1 MSVPCIPDYMVSDE
15 NSIVLILVALHIMSF
30 FSACFMIFLCHCVL
44 VIACHVLSVVIFMFI
59 LLNILGAFLY
69 L

>member
-15 NSIVLILVALHIMSF
+15 NSIVLISVALHMSF
-30 FSACFMIFLCHCVL
+30 FYACFMIFLCHCVL